1 MASIKITVDRLQPG
15 LHIRLPV
22 KWNEHPFLFN
32 SFKIKDE
39 EQIRLIR
46 HLGIKHVF
54 MNPNQSDTQP
64 LPPSTE
70 TEKKD
75 DASAE
80 EIDLE
85 AQKLWK
91 EKQDRIEKLSAYRR
105 RVINCEKEFERS
117 LSRMRAVMNKI
128 RNRPEQAVDEAA
140 QLVDD
145 IVDKLLS
152 DDHVTLHLMNGKS
165 EFEDIYFH
173 CLNVSVIAMMI
184 AQAKKLEAQKIKEVA
199 FAALFHDMGKVKVPS
214 AIVRKQTPLS
224 EPEKNYLK
232 LHTKYGLDIANNMES
247 FPESARTVIAQHH
260 ELNDGSG
267 YPEGLKGEQI
277 DELTQIISVANAYDN
292 LCHSNVPSEQKIP
305 YVALSHL
312 YKNCKHLYNNENLNI
327 LIKFMGIYPPGTVVQ
342 LSNDMVGL
350 VISVNARNILFPN
363 VLIYDPSVP
372 RTQAPIIDL
381 AEKEI
386 KIVNAILPNKLPDK
400 VREYLNPRSRISY
413 FFDTDD

>member
-75 DASAE
+75 DTSAE

-247 FPESARTVIAQHH
+247 FPESARTVIAQH
-260 ELNDGSG
+260 
-267 YPEGLKGEQI
+267 
-277 DELTQIISVANAYDN
+277 
-292 LCHSNVPSEQKIP
+292 
-305 YVALSHL
+305 LS
-312 YKNCKHLYNNENLNI
+312 
-327 LIKFMGIYPPGTVVQ
+327 LIHI
-342 LSNDMVGL
+342 
-350 VISVNARNILFPN
+350 
-363 VLIYDPSVP
+363 
-372 RTQAPIIDL
+372 
-381 AEKEI
+381 
-386 KIVNAILPNKLPDK
+386 
-400 VREYLNPRSRISY
+400 
-413 FFDTDD
+413 